1 MMMSELFK
9 ITLSLSLS
17 GAAMI
22 LIVLL
27 FGKLFRNRIS
37 SNWRYYIWLL
47 VVLRLL
53 VPYSPEI
60 SVLGTLFQGE
70 AGRSIVESAPVS
82 QAETPAKP
90 DTVLSVPANPV
101 PDPVP
106 NPAPTDR
113 DVQERPM
120 PAERNNVITILQ
132 TLISWLWLTWLV
144 VALILFIRKI
154 TMYQSFAKYVRAGQ
168 TDVTDETLL
177 MEFGEICGQAG
188 VKRAI
193 ELRINNLIASPLLL
207 GIFRPCVILP
217 TTAMPRED
225 RRYIYLHELTHY
237 KRGDIF
243 YKWLLQLALCL
254 HWFNPLVYLMV
265 REANQACE
273 LSCDASVIRSMDTE
287 ERRGYGDAL
296 LKSLESPGSY
306 RESLAAV
313 TLHENSVLLKE
324 RLESIK
330 NYTKNNKWRAVVSVI
345 LCLVIFAGGFAL
357 GAYLPNRTVIS
368 ETNGGELTPEG
379 LPIMSASNRN
389 VYEKYVGNIAI
400 TGLLWRNFS
409 PEDISTLLERDGA
422 SLLTLAN
429 ALEREEFEKNDWFD
443 GAVPA
448 DFADTVLSDYFPLS
462 KDKVREVCADI
473 YDAQTNTYQYTGGLG
488 GGPATPIVT
497 GFNQNGK
504 LLTIYY
510 TWYIRDPAANE
521 FRYKADDSGEL
532 IIELSG
538 NTFRYLSNRVIEN
551 STSITDTDA
560 ASSAE
565 GYNIRE
571 KYGLIVIN
579 DWYEKMLMA
588 LVWNNITKQSWESP
602 EEIDPDRLIDFF
614 VQLSTAPYG
623 ETEIKKDEWEIDEEI
638 VSILMPSDE
647 VEPAIQRHFD
657 VGSEHLRS
665 SMYYIPE
672 KDAYWLGGLGS
683 VANAKITSVRQDGE
697 IHSID
702 YELYHDIKLVGN
714 GTLNIR
720 MGEDEV
726 DYQYLSNEF
735 TPIPLSLEQQKQ
747 KDTYIQISKDMTLEE
762 KIVAALVCSRNA
774 TISWNR
780 ADERPQYD
788 LLSIYDFMVQIGEV
802 AIPENVEYDP
812 YWKSPYLPADDVEA
826 VVTSYYDVTVEY
838 LREYHGYD
846 PERQTYTVSSSYNQ
860 DIRLIDAWQ
869 DGNLLRLRFE
879 VYFDYELSRTGEIT
893 AALLENGGF
902 RYVSCVVD

>member
-330 NYTKNNKWRAVVSVI
+330 NYTKNNKWRAVVSAI

-357 GAYLPNRTVIS
+357 GAYLPNMTVIS
-368 ETNGGELTPEG
+368 EANGGELTPEG

-389 VYEKYVGNIAI
+389 VYDKYVGNIYI
-400 TGLLWRNFS
+400 TGLLRRNFS
-409 PEDISTLLERDGA
+409 PEDISELVAHGGT

-429 ALEREEFEKNDWFD
+429 ALKREEFEKNDWFD

-448 DFADTVLSDYFPLS
+448 DFADTVLSTYFPLS
-462 KDKVREVCADI
+462 KDKIREVCADI
-473 YDAQTNTYQYTGGLG
+473 YDAQTNTYSYIGGLG
-488 GGPATPIVT
+488 GGPALPIVT

-504 LLTIYY
+504 LLTIQY
-510 TWYIRDPAANE
+510 TWYVGDPAADE
-521 FRYKADDSGEL
+521 FRYASDDSGEL
-532 IIELSG
+532 LVELSG
-538 NTFRYLSNRVIEN
+538 DTFRYLSNKVIE
-551 STSITDTDA
+551 TLDTETA
-560 ASSAE
+560 ANPE

-571 KYGLIVIN
+571 KSEYTYYARTLMKQAHPVFSWYYNETPYDTLWIAPDAPELALDGSYYKEVVRFKSLDELIAATETVFTKEFCEAN
-579 DWYEKMLMA
+579 FYPMLD
-588 LVWNNITKQSWESP
+588 IGKFR
-602 EEIDPDRLIDFF
+602 EIDGLLYIGDQGGIDEGATTPPKEYILRSVEDDRVVLTAICERFDPNADNPSNVPLIDY
-614 VQLSTAPYG
+614 T
-623 ETEIKKDEWEIDEEI
+623 
-638 VSILMPSDE
+638 
-647 VEPAIQRHFD
+647 
-657 VGSEHLRS
+657 S
-665 SMYYIPE
+665 SWCC
-672 KDAYWLGGLGS
+672 A
-683 VANAKITSVRQDGE
+683 
-697 IHSID
+697 
-702 YELYHDIKLVGN
+702 
-714 GTLNIR
+714 
-720 MGEDEV
+720 
-726 DYQYLSNEF
+726 
-735 TPIPLSLEQQKQ
+735 
-747 KDTYIQISKDMTLEE
+747 
-762 KIVAALVCSRNA
+762 
-774 TISWNR
+774 
-780 ADERPQYD
+780 
-788 LLSIYDFMVQIGEV
+788 
-802 AIPENVEYDP
+802 
-812 YWKSPYLPADDVEA
+812 
-826 VVTSYYDVTVEY
+826 
-838 LREYHGYD
+838 
-846 PERQTYTVSSSYNQ
+846 
-860 DIRLIDAWQ
+860 RL
-869 DGNLLRLRFE
+869 
-879 VYFDYELSRTGEIT
+879 
-893 AALLENGGF
+893 
-902 RYVSCVVD
+902 